1 MSFVTSRVATFDH
14 EIDTWS
20 GLGKS
25 GVGETGG
32 NGIKTG
38 LAMTTSLPGNL
49 PGNFP
54 ELPGLRVFSNYVS
67 PFPFLFPETPW
78 IAGF

>member
-25 GVGETGG
+25 GVRETSG
-32 NGIKTG
+32 NGLKKG
-38 LAMTTSLPGNL
+38 LAMLTFLPGNL
-49 PGNFP
+49 SGNFP
-54 ELPGLRVFSNYVS
+54 DLPGWCFC
-67 PFPFLFPETPW
+67 
-78 IAGF
+78 